1 MMTRRA
7 GGWAGF
13 FLITVLA
20 AAGCKPAGGTKLEP
34 VGQARMDI
42 EHEACLK
49 AGGQYLRLG
58 KGQAFYCQI
67 EPGDAGRICTKA
79 SDCESACL
87 ARSRTCAPVK
97 PLFGCHEVLLDSGQ
111 AATLCVD

>member
-1 MMTRRA
+1 MTTRRA
-7 GGWAGF
+7 GGRAGF
-13 FLITVLA
+13 ILITALA

-34 VGQARMDI
+34 VGQERMDI
-42 EHEACLK
+42 EHAACLK

-58 KGQAFYCQI
+58 KGPAFYCQTA
-67 EPGDAGRICTKA
+67 PHDAGRSCRRA

-97 PLFGCHEVLLDSGQ
+97 PLFGCNEVLTDSGR